1 MYKIVQSLRILPRWI
16 ILLLDLLVLLV
27 SVIFAYLLRFDF
39 NLTRV
44 VAENIDGGTL
54 LFVGSGILAIFI
66 TKSYSGIIRF
76 TTIQDGLRIVYM
88 ATMATM
94 ISLIINL
101 IYLNFGVSVI
111 PRSVIII
118 SFFNSIMFLFSYR
131 LVVKYI
137 FSYFAN
143 SIQKRQNIAIFGA
156 GQFGQITKQ
165 VVDHD
170 TSSNSKVVAFLDD
183 DQRKVGKAING
194 VKIFD
199 PRKDLA
205 RVVLK
210 LDVHELIIASTEIN
224 LKRTNEIV
232 DQCLK
237 LDVKVRTVP
246 QPDQWVKG
254 ELSLGQIKEVKIEDL
269 LGRES
274 VKLDHGNV
282 KAQLTD
288 RRVLITGAGGSIG
301 SEIVRQVL
309 SHDPETVILLDQGE
323 TPLYE
328 IENEIKKYKKEINIH
343 AVIGDVRNQ
352 NRMESV
358 FDLFRPHVIY
368 HAAAYKHVPM
378 MENNATEAV
387 LCNVGGTKCLADL
400 AVKYNAEKFVM
411 ISTDKAVNPTNVM
424 GASKRIAEIYVQSLS
439 TFLLNESTKHTAF
452 ITTRFGNVLGSN
464 GSVIPLFKKQVA
476 AGGPVTVTHPDMT
489 RYFMTIPEACQLSLE
504 AGAMG
509 TGNEIFII
517 DMGKSVKIVDLAKK
531 MIQLSGKELGKD
543 IEIVFTGLR
552 SGEKLYE
559 ELLNNKENT
568 IPTHHPKI
576 MIAKIREEDYNLIKS
591 KVDQL
596 VEVAKKNEETNMVKQ
611 MKDLVPEFISN
622 QSKYQELDKKSE
634 KPIKVD

>member
-1 MYKIVQSLRILPRWI
+1 MYKVIQSLRILPRWI
-16 ILLLDLLVLLV
+16 ILIIDMIILFFAVV
-27 SVIFAYLLRFDF
+27 FAYLLRFDF
-39 NLTRV
+39 NLVRV
-44 VAENIDGGTL
+44 EYESIEDGVTL
-54 LFVGSGILAIFI
+54 FMLSGLLAIII
-66 TKSYSGIIRF
+66 TKSYAGIIRF

-88 ATMATM
+88 ATMAT
-94 ISLIINL
+94 LITLIVNL
-101 IYLNFGVSVI
+101 IYLNFDISII

-118 SFFNSIMFLFSYR
+118 SFFNAVIFLFSYR

-143 SIQKRQNIAIFGA
+143 SIHKRVNVAIFGA

-183 DQRKVGKAING
+183 DQRKVGKVING
-194 VKIFD
+194 IKIYD

-205 RVVLK
+205 NIVLK
-210 LDVHELIIASTEIN
+210 LDLHELIIASTEIN
-224 LKRTNEIV
+224 LDRTNEIV
-232 DQCLK
+232 DKCLK
-237 LDVKVRTVP
+237 LDVKVRSVP
-246 QPDQWVKG
+246 QPDKWVKG
-254 ELSLGQIKEVKIEDL
+254 ELSVGQIKEVRIEDL
-269 LGRES
+269 LGRDS
-274 VKLDHGNV
+274 VHIDNV
-282 KAQLTD
+282 NVNEQLQD

-309 SHDPETVILLDQGE
+309 RHDPHTVILLDQGE

-328 IENEIKKYKKEINIH
+328 IEREVREHKSKVNMY
-343 AVIGDVRNQ
+343 AVIGDVRNK
-352 NRMESV
+352 NRMEGV
-358 FDLFRPHVIY
+358 FDLYRPQVIY

-378 MENNATEAV
+378 MEMNATEAV
-387 LCNVGGTKCLADL
+387 LCNVSGTKCLADL
-400 AVKYNAEKFVM
+400 SVKYNAEKFVM

-439 TFLLNESTKHTAF
+439 SFLMKESQKETAF

-464 GSVIPLFKKQVA
+464 GSVIPLFKKQIND
-476 AGGPVTVTHPDMT
+476 GGPVTVTHPEMT

-509 TGNEIFII
+509 GGNEIFII
-517 DMGKSVKIVDLAKK
+517 DMGKSVKIVDLARK
-531 MIQLSGKELGKD
+531 MIQLSGKEVGKD
-543 IEIVFTGLR
+543 IDIVFTGLR
-552 SGEKLYE
+552 NGEKLYE

-576 MIAKIREEDYNLIKS
+576 MIAKIREENYESVKK

-596 VEVAKKNEETNMVKQ
+596 IEMAFQGEELNMVRM
-611 MKDLVPEFISN
+611 MKDIVPEFISN
-622 QSKYQELDKKSE
+622 QSKYQELDRKEVKEKS
-634 KPIKVD
+634 V